1 MPKYKIQLKQGSRTI
16 VNRIEG
22 KTVEHVLDLFNSL
35 TTMQVSEIWGG
46 PSPYFDKTI
55 PPADDFA
62 YYPLVKF
69 IARNEDSG
77 KSQQVILHNVKL
89 TKNTDEIA
97 TKIKECLE
105 IDGLKVDSI
114 ICCLF
119 KESKLTNH

>member
-1 MPKYKIQLKQGSRTI
+1 MPKYRLQLKQGSRTI
-16 VNRIEG
+16 VNRIEA
-22 KTVEHVLDLFNSL
+22 KSQEHVLDLFNFL

-46 PSPYFDKTI
+46 TTPYMDKTI

-69 IARNEDSG
+69 LARNDDSQ
-77 KSQQVILHNVKL
+77 KSVQIILHNVKL
-89 TKNTDEIA
+89 TKNTDDIA
-97 TKIKECLE
+97 SKIKECLE

-119 KESKLTNH
+119 KESKLASH

>member
-1 MPKYKIQLKQGSRTI
+1 MSKYKIQLKQGSTTR
-16 VNRIEG
+16 VNRVEA
-22 KTVEHVLDLFNSL
+22 KTVQHAVDLFTSL
-35 TTMQVSEIWGG
+35 TTMKVSEVWGG
-46 PSPYFDKTI
+46 TSTYFDATL
-55 PPADDFA
+55 PPPDDYA
-62 YYPLVKF
+62 YYPLVKLL
-69 IARNEDSG
+69 ARNEDSG

-97 TKIKECLE
+97 IKIKECLE